1 MSGFVDRKSVIVDST
16 ARSRGASSRK
26 DCGGEFEGV
35 EGVEEGV
42 EEGAVEGREW
52 GSWDVGS
59 WGGVVVC
66 VWGVAAVDEGGRAR
80 LFFRRWYRDNSP
92 LIRFEIFASFSSVSG
107 SVVSGTDRS
116 RRTDWESKIGQTYYY
131 Q

>member
-1 MSGFVDRKSVIVDST
+1 MLGEYSMSGFVVRKSVIVDST

-35 EGVEEGV
+35 EGVED
-42 EEGAVEGREW
+42 GAVEGREW
-52 GSWDVGS
+52 VSWGIWS

-66 VWGVAAVDEGGRAR
+66 VWGVAAAEDAGKAR

-92 LIRFEIFASFSSVSG
+92 LIRFEIFASFSSLSG
-107 SVVSGTDRS
+107 SVGFGADRS
-116 RRTDWESKIGQTYYY
+116 RRTD
-131 Q
+131 